1 MPRAILQAAPG
12 KTPAD
17 YTSDDLREIAI
28 AITQEFYAAI
38 TSQPEPDL
46 SRAKKTYSEACQPE
60 DDNEFAAQIDALLE
74 LLDGKQLSV
83 EVLDVARLPD
93 TDDAVI
99 ALSIVLIDGE
109 RVAGATR
116 SLIVFENGR
125 WVDSDCDVGR
135 ALVIG
140 GGSSGGV
147 ATPAPAQP
155 AATAAPSTSSPLPPI
170 ASSTVFVTEGDPGDH
185 TDEQIA
191 RSVEAVTI
199 AAWRALLADPPLDMK
214 AIRGLSVQ
222 SCQEQTDEELIE
234 FAKTMRSQIGD
245 SEIENVVQAVER
257 IDRTRAWTSG
267 HVEMDGIIFSEVT
280 PTLVAFEDGQW
291 RDADC
296 LTDKDTSLK
305 RPDHIDS
312 DVRVSYIGEPVDM
325 QHDWEEPPYE
335 LIVLAP
341 PEMIDD
347 DTARLA
353 VRVTAITDVLNVED
367 VYFLGWLSTGFDAD
381 GNAVEWWAAYECESD
396 AFEPATLAMGGS
408 QEGFVCFAF
417 DEFSDSESH
426 PSDDRPFVLF
436 QSIRGEDLVTVDLT
450 QEVLPP
456 ERVTFK
462 PDAQWGSTPDLI
474 GETVDATYCSGDHWV
489 EVTALS
495 RPEPVVD
502 ADTVR
507 VRAQIRATGEGEIEL
522 GYLPVNLATAPS
534 EFGQIHL
541 WEVFW
546 ETADGSRLPDSFADV
561 VLENGETHEAF
572 IYFQPT
578 DAPLNSGHY
587 SLLVWRDCFPFPVHL
602 TQGN

>member
-1 MPRAILQAAPG
+1 MPVVVALRGILETLVFPLRTELATLNSFTIGKLRCWLVCTTASIALLIIGIIGCGDQDASSSVAAEPTASTTRPQTVVPATATPQQMSPTPVPATATPVPTATPIPPTPTPAPRAILQAAPG

-17 YTSDDLREIAI
+17 YTADDLRKIAI

-46 SRAKKTYSEACQPE
+46 SRDKKTYSEACQPE
-60 DDNEFAAQIDALLE
+60 DDDEFAAQIDALLE
-74 LLDGKQLSV
+74 LLDGRQLSV
-83 EVLDVARLPD
+83 EVLDVVRLPD

-99 ALSIVLIDGE
+99 ALSIGLIDGE

-125 WVDSDCDVGR
+125 WVDSDCDAGR

-155 AATAAPSTSSPLPPI
+155 AATAAPSTSSPLPSI
-170 ASSTVFVTEGDPGDH
+170 ASATVFVAEGDPGDH

-191 RSVEAVTI
+191 RSVEYVTK
-199 AAWRALLADPPLDMK
+199 AAWLALLADPPLDME

-245 SEIENVVQAVER
+245 SEVENVVQAVER
-257 IDRTRAWTSG
+257 VDRTRAWTSG

-296 LTDKDTSLK
+296 LTDEDTSLK
-305 RPDHIDS
+305 RPDQIDP
-312 DVRVSYIGEPVDM
+312 DVRVSYIGEPVEM

-335 LIVLAP
+335 IIVLAP
-341 PEMIDD
+341 PEMVDD

-367 VYFLGWLSTGFDAD
+367 VYFSGWLSTGFDAG
-381 GNAVEWWAAYECESD
+381 GNAVEWWAAHECESN

-417 DEFSDSESH
+417 DEFSDSEGR

-436 QSIRGEDLVTVDLT
+436 QSIHGDDLVTVDLT
-450 QEVLPP
+450 KEVLPP
-456 ERVTFK
+456 
-462 PDAQWGSTPDLI
+462 A
-474 GETVDATYCSGDHWV
+474 
-489 EVTALS
+489 
-495 RPEPVVD
+495 
-502 ADTVR
+502 
-507 VRAQIRATGEGEIEL
+507 
-522 GYLPVNLATAPS
+522 N
-534 EFGQIHL
+534 
-541 WEVFW
+541 
-546 ETADGSRLPDSFADV
+546 
-561 VLENGETHEAF
+561 
-572 IYFQPT
+572 
-578 DAPLNSGHY
+578 
-587 SLLVWRDCFPFPVHL
+587 
-602 TQGN
+602 

>member
-1 MPRAILQAAPG
+1 MNSFTTDNLRCWLVCTTASVALLIIGIIGCGDQDASSPVATEPIAGATQPQTVVPATATPQQMSPTPVPATATPVPSATFISPTPTPVPRGILQAAPG

-17 YTSDDLREIAI
+17 YTADDLREIAI

-60 DDNEFAAQIDALLE
+60 DDDEFAAQIDALLE
-74 LLDGKQLSV
+74 LLDGRQLSV
-83 EVLDVARLPD
+83 EVLDVARLPNA
-93 TDDAVI
+93 DDAVI
-99 ALSIVLIDGE
+99 ALSIGLIDDE
-109 RVAGATR
+109 RVGGATR

-155 AATAAPSTSSPLPPI
+155 AATATPSTSSWLPSI
-170 ASSTVFVTEGDPGDH
+170 ASATVYVPEGDPGDH

-191 RSVEAVTI
+191 RSVESVTNV
-199 AAWRALLADPPLDMK
+199 AWRALLADPPLDMK
-214 AIRGLSVQ
+214 AIRGLSVR
-222 SCQEQTDEELIE
+222 SCQEQTDEELNE

-245 SEIENVVQAVER
+245 SEIENVVRAVER
-257 IDRTRAWTSG
+257 VDSTRAWTSG

-296 LTDKDTSLK
+296 LTDEDTSLK
-305 RPDHIDS
+305 RPDQIDP
-312 DVRVSYIGEPVDM
+312 DVRVSYIGEPVEM

-367 VYFLGWLSTGFDAD
+367 VYFWGWLSTGFDAG
-381 GNAVEWWAAYECESD
+381 GNAVEWWAVYECEGD

-417 DEFSDSESH
+417 DEFSDSEGR

-436 QSIRGEDLVTVDLT
+436 QSIHGDDLVTVDLT
-450 QEVLPP
+450 REVLPP
-456 ERVTFK
+456 
-462 PDAQWGSTPDLI
+462 A
-474 GETVDATYCSGDHWV
+474 
-489 EVTALS
+489 
-495 RPEPVVD
+495 
-502 ADTVR
+502 
-507 VRAQIRATGEGEIEL
+507 
-522 GYLPVNLATAPS
+522 N
-534 EFGQIHL
+534 
-541 WEVFW
+541 
-546 ETADGSRLPDSFADV
+546 
-561 VLENGETHEAF
+561 
-572 IYFQPT
+572 
-578 DAPLNSGHY
+578 
-587 SLLVWRDCFPFPVHL
+587 
-602 TQGN
+602 